1 MKQKTHCAPSFSVRC
16 VALALSLVFT
26 ALPSAGFAQA
36 GGALRYP
43 AAQKGD
49 QVDVYFGTR
58 VADPYRWLEDTDSP
72 ATKAWVDAENSLTFD
87 CLSRIPQRPAIRARV
102 ESLFNYEK
110 FTVPQKKGGRYFF
123 TQNTGL
129 QNQAVLYVQDGLRG
143 APRVLLDPNVLSAD
157 GTVALSTREPSP
169 DGRYLGYGVA
179 IAGSDWQEFRVR
191 DVSSVRDL
199 PDT

>member
-1 MKQKTHCAPSFSVRC
+1 MNRKTHCAPSFAARHFAIAVI
-16 VALALSLVFT
+16 LAFAAV
-26 ALPSAGFAQA
+26 PRAGTAQA
-36 GGALRYP
+36 TGSLRYP

-87 CLSRIPQRPAIRARV
+87 YLSRIPERAAIRSRV

-110 FTVPQKKGGRYFF
+110 FSAPEKEGGRYFF

-129 QNQAVLYVQDGLRG
+129 QNQSVLFVQDGRDG
-143 APRVLLDPNVLSAD
+143 TPRVLLDPNTLSAD
-157 GTVALSTREPSP
+157 GTVALSTSEPSP

-179 IAGSDWQEFRVR
+179 VAGSDWEEFRVR
-191 DVSSVRDL
+191 DVTSLRDL
-199 PDT
+199 P

>member
-87 CLSRIPQRPAIRARV
+87 YLSRIPERAAIRRSPV
-102 ESLFNYEK
+102 GQRTHECES
-110 FTVPQKKGGRYFF
+110 VP
-123 TQNTGL
+123 
-129 QNQAVLYVQDGLRG
+129 QAVL
-143 APRVLLDPNVLSAD
+143 P
-157 GTVALSTREPSP
+157 
-169 DGRYLGYGVA
+169 
-179 IAGSDWQEFRVR
+179 
-191 DVSSVRDL
+191 
-199 PDT
+199 